1 MTKSES
7 IRRAKETVEARRVE
21 SIAAYERRIAEVSAA
36 VPEFAEIDRELQK
49 TGPKIVAASFGGGD
63 SKAEIEAIRQE
74 YEQIAARRREM
85 LVRHGYA
92 PDYAS
97 IRYSCEKCSD
107 TGYVGIDICDC
118 LKREIVRNF
127 LESSGLYSLTKN
139 QTFDT
144 FCLDYYEKNDR
155 IVMEQNVAFLRDY
168 AESFDPSSSANLI
181 LIGATGL
188 GKTHLSSAVARR
200 VIERGFF
207 VVYECAQGLF
217 SEYEA
222 RRFRTNSY
230 SASEEGED
238 IDRFVDCDLLIID
251 DLGTEITNRFSIS
264 CLYYL
269 LNQRLIRH
277 RPTVISTNLRSTE
290 LRSRYEDR
298 IMSRVFGEFIP
309 LQFSGSDV
317 RMQKVKK
324 TKSES

>member
-7 IRRAKETVEARRVE
+7 IRRAKEVIASRRAE
-21 SIAAYERRIAEVSAA
+21 SIAAYERRIAEVAET
-36 VPEFAEIDRELQK
+36 VPEFGEIDRELQK

-63 SKAEIEAIRQE
+63 AEAEIEAIRRE
-74 YEQIAARRREM
+74 YDAIAARRRAVLTE
-85 LVRHGYA
+85 HGYA
-92 PDYAS
+92 PDYCT

-118 LKREIVRNF
+118 LKREITENF

-139 QTFDT
+139 QTFET
-144 FCLDYYEKNDR
+144 FRLDYYENHDR
-155 IVMEQNVAFLRDY
+155 IEMEQNVAFLRRY
-168 AESFDPSSSANLI
+168 AESFDPASTENLI

-200 VIERGFF
+200 VIERGFY

-230 SASEEGED
+230 SDAEGED
-238 IDRFVDCDLLIID
+238 IDRFADCDLLIID

-277 RPTVISTNLRSTE
+277 LPTVISTNLGGAE

-298 IMSRVFGEFIP
+298 IMSRVFGEFRP
-309 LQFSGSDV
+309 LRFSGSDV

-324 TKSES
+324 TIES

>member
-7 IRRAKETVEARRVE
+7 IRRAKEVIASRRAE
-21 SIAAYERRIAEVSAA
+21 SIAAYERRTAEVAAA

-49 TGPKIVAASFGGGD
+49 TGPRIAAASFGGGD
-63 SKAEIEAIRQE
+63 AKAEIEAIRRE
-74 YEQIAARRREM
+74 YEAVAARRRALLEE
-85 LVRHGYA
+85 HGYP
-92 PDYAS
+92 PDYCT

-118 LKREIVRNF
+118 LKREIVENF

-144 FCLDYYEKNDR
+144 FCLDYYEKDDR
-155 IVMEQNVAFLRDY
+155 IGMEKNVSYLRDY
-168 AESFDPSSSANLI
+168 AEAFDPASSPNLI
-181 LIGATGL
+181 FIGATGL

-217 SEYEA
+217 SEFEA

-230 SASEEGED
+230 TDADGSD
-238 IDRFVDCDLLIID
+238 VDRFSDCDLLIID
-251 DLGTEITNRFSIS
+251 DLGTEITNKFSIS
-264 CLYYL
+264 CLYFL

-277 RPTVISTNLRSTE
+277 LPTIISTNLRGAE

-298 IMSRVFGEFIP
+298 IMSRIFGEFQP
-309 LQFSGSDV
+309 LSFSGSDV
-317 RMQKVKK
+317 RMQKIKK
-324 TKSES
+324 TTEI

>member
-7 IRRAKETVEARRVE
+7 IRRAKETIESRRAE
-21 SIAAYERRIAEVSAA
+21 SIAAYERRITEVAEA

-63 SKAEIEAIRQE
+63 AKAEIEAIRQE
-74 YEQIAARRREM
+74 YEKIAERRRQVLIE
-85 LVRHGYA
+85 HGYA
-92 PDYAS
+92 PDYCN

-118 LKREIVRNF
+118 LKQEIVQNY

-155 IVMEQNVAFLRDY
+155 IGMENNVKILKDF
-168 AESFDPSSSANLI
+168 AEGFDPASSPNVI
-181 LIGATGL
+181 LVGATGL

-200 VIERGFF
+200 VIERGFY
-207 VVYECAQGLF
+207 VVYECAQGLLA
-217 SEYEA
+217 EYEA
-222 RRFRTNSY
+222 RRFHTNSY
-230 SASEEGED
+230 SASDEGDD
-238 IDRFVDCDLLIID
+238 IDRFIDCDLLIID

-277 RPTVISTNLRSTE
+277 RPTIISTNLRGTE

-298 IMSRVFGEFIP
+298 IMSRVFGEFQP
-309 LQFSGSDV
+309 LQFSGDDV

-324 TKSES
+324 TSQS